1 MMGRYKKAWRRF
13 QKAEDGAVVLI
24 EFVILMPLVFGIF
37 LLSIDMSLYSLRQVH
52 LNRGLEDAVRYI
64 RLHTRTPITHTMIK
78 DMICSGAGTIGD
90 CENTLRLEMV
100 KVDPRAFSQLDQNA
114 DCVDKSLPVEPER
127 GFVLGKQHELML
139 LRACVKFD
147 TMLPGSNY
155 GFDFET
161 DGSGQGRM
169 MAIASFVQEP
179 N

>member
-1 MMGRYKKAWRRF
+1 MDELKDGQVLDYLGEVRS
-13 QKAEDGAVVLI
+13 ED
-24 EFVILMPLVFGIF
+24 EVIILTTPSHYAGMFC
-37 LLSIDMSLYSLRQVH
+37 
-52 LNRGLEDAVRYI
+52 LEDAVRYI

-78 DMICSGAGTIGD
+78 YMICSGAGTIGD